1 MLVSTCRVIFLEP
14 FLQETAA
21 QLSDNGHLRAAASDI
36 EDALLEGQCVNRNIN
51 MDAQMSEL
59 ETEWRHAYE
68 KSISARADYQS
79 LAANPAAGVS
89 LLDRARERLDRAEA
103 LKARI
108 MVKIERLES
117 SMLGQD

>member
-1 MLVSTCRVIFLEP
+1 VS
-14 FLQETAA
+14 
-21 QLSDNGHLRAAASDI
+21 
-36 EDALLEGQCVNRNIN
+36 RNFN

-68 KSISARADYQS
+68 TSISARTDYQS
-79 LAANPAAGVS
+79 LAANPAASAS
-89 LLDRARERLDRAEA
+89 LLDKARERLDRAEA
-103 LKARI
+103 LKGRI

>member
-1 MLVSTCRVIFLEP
+1 VSSNF
-14 FLQETAA
+14 
-21 QLSDNGHLRAAASDI
+21 
-36 EDALLEGQCVNRNIN
+36 N

-79 LAANPAAGVS
+79 LAANPAASAS

-103 LKARI
+103 LKARV
-108 MVKIERLES
+108 MVKIERLETS
-117 SMLGQD
+117 ILGQD